1 MREESAYGRR
11 LGEVFGLDEAPALVN
26 RTLNKSMIAVTEL
39 ASPQTFVVT
48 DPIPLEDA
56 YLIGL
61 QAVDCLDHEI
71 WMDGKSIACE
81 PFKAGVTTFYDL
93 RRDPR
98 ALMRN
103 PSHCF
108 MYYIP
113 RSALDFIADEAGAP
127 RIEDFRHPA
136 GVGADDDV
144 MRTLTAAIRPA
155 FAKPEQA
162 SRLFVEHVTLA
173 ASAHLVQTYGG
184 LAVRKA
190 VRGGLAPWQERRA
203 KDIIDANLCGEI
215 PLSWLAQECGLS
227 TGHFSR
233 AFRRSTG
240 VAPHRWLLKR
250 RVEVARDMLRTSGRP
265 LTEVALACGF
275 ADQSHFT
282 RVFRDQTGA
291 SPGMWRRHCG
301 GTDG

>member
-1 MREESAYGRR
+1 MREESAYGQR
-11 LGEVFGLDEAPALVN
+11 LGDVFGLGEAPALIN
-26 RTLNKSMIAVTEL
+26 RTLNKSVIAVTEL
-39 ASPQTFVVT
+39 LSPQTNIMT
-48 DPIPLEDA
+48 DPLPIEDA
-56 YLIGL
+56 YLIGF
-61 QAVDCLDHEI
+61 QAADCLDHEI

-103 PSHCF
+103 PSHCY

-113 RSALDFIADEAGAP
+113 RSALDFIADEAGAR
-127 RIEDFRHPA
+127 RIDDLHHPP
-136 GVGADDDV
+136 GIGANDEI

-155 FAKPEQA
+155 FARPEQA
-162 SRLFVEHVTLA
+162 SRLFVDHVTLA
-173 ASAHLVQTYGG
+173 VSAHLAQTYGG
-184 LAVRKA
+184 LAVGKA

-203 KDIIDANLCGEI
+203 KEIIDANLCGEI
-215 PLSWLAQECGLS
+215 PLARLAQECGLS

-240 VAPHRWLLKR
+240 VAPHRWLLQR
-250 RVEVARDMLRTSGRP
+250 RVEFARDMLRTSGLP
-265 LTEVALACGF
+265 LCDVALACGF

-282 RVFRDQTGA
+282 RVFRDQTGT
-291 SPGMWRRHCG
+291 SPGAWRRHSG
-301 GTDG
+301 GSGE